1 MIRRLK
7 WSLDLDDK
15 TIVDK
20 INALIKSNNIHE
32 EQIEKLQSIVCKNV
46 QTDAES
52 RLENVQDGF
61 GEKQPVRFT
70 PEMMSEILQ
79 KMKIP
84 VVTDESAQNLL
95 SENIELKAE
104 NLRLVQDLN
113 RVCDQK
119 FEELD
124 VSVRQC
130 NKDLF
135 AENQKLKS
143 ALDWCI
149 KKFKSLEQVLD
160 EKASARDMDDPDLYA
175 WAVQI
180 KPIWLELKEITGID
194 YIKGGDNE

>member
-1 MIRRLK
+1 MIK
-7 WSLDLDDK
+7 NIEIVK
-15 TIVDK
+15 TKPVETELEKAILRVFNGISTKMNEIIDAVNE
-20 INALIKSNNIHE
+20 IALWKE
-32 EQIEKLQSIVCKNV
+32 C
-46 QTDAES
+46 TAE
-52 RLENVQDGF
+52 LLAKHDVF
-61 GEKQPVRFT
+61 GEKQPARFT
-70 PEMMSEILQ
+70 PEMMSEIRQ

-104 NLRLVQDLN
+104 NVRLVQDLN

-124 VSVRQC
+124 ASVRQS

-149 KKFKSLEQVLD
+149 KTFKSLEQVLD
-160 EKASARDMDDPDLYA
+160 EKASASDIPDNPDLYA
-175 WAVQI
+175 WAVRI
-180 KPIWLELKEITGID
+180 KPIWGELKEITGID
-194 YIKGGDNE
+194 YKGGDNE